1 MSEYHVPVM
10 LNECVDA
17 LRVGTGKLYFDGT
30 LGAAGHTSEILRR
43 GGRVI
48 ATDRDMEAIDYAR
61 MRLSQTA
68 DFNGRYTLIKDNFK
82 NAAEVCKAHEIDALD
97 GAILDLGIS
106 SHQVDE
112 NLRGFSYVGNGL
124 LDMRMDRDQYL
135 SAMTVV
141 NEYTE
146 DELSRIIYTY
156 GEERFARKIARA
168 VIEARKRKPIET
180 TKQLADI
187 VRACVPESKK
197 GGHPAKKTFQAIRIE
212 VNGEL
217 SGLGEAIGELIGLL
231 KPGARI
237 AVISFHSL
245 EDRIVKQTLKMFS
258 MDCICDKSLPV
269 CVCHHRA
276 SVKLIGKYKPSA
288 EEIARNSRS
297 QSATL
302 RVAEKLPTAEA

>member
-1 MSEYHVPVM
+1 MTEYHIPVM
-10 LNECVDA
+10 LDECMDA
-17 LRVGTGKLYFDGT
+17 LRVSTGKLYFDGT
-30 LGAAGHTSEILRR
+30 LGGGGHTGEILKR

-48 ATDRDMEAIDYAR
+48 ATDRDMEAIDHSR
-61 MRLSQTA
+61 MKLSQIT
-68 DFNGRYTLIKDNFK
+68 DYNGRYTLVKDNFK
-82 NAAEVCKAHEIDALD
+82 NVLEVLKSNEADSLD
-97 GAILDLGIS
+97 GALLDLGIS

-112 NLRGFSYVGNGL
+112 NLRGFSYSGNGL

-146 DELSRIIYTY
+146 EELSRIIYTY

-168 VIEARKRKPIET
+168 ICEARKKSPVET
-180 TKQLADI
+180 TKRLADI
-187 VRACVPESKK
+187 VKSCVPVVGK

-212 VNGEL
+212 VNNEL
-217 SGLGEAIGELIGLL
+217 SGLGEAVSDIISVL

-245 EDRIVKQTLKMFS
+245 EDRIIKQTFKMVS
-258 MDCICDKSLPV
+258 SDCICDKSLPV
-269 CVCHHRA
+269 CVCNHKA
-276 SVKLIGKYKPSA
+276 SVKLIGKYKPT
-288 EEIARNSRS
+288 EKEITKNTRS

-302 RVAEKLPTAEA
+302 RVAEKL

>member
-1 MSEYHVPVM
+1 MREYHVPV
-10 LNECVDA
+10 LKDECMTA
-17 LRVGTGKLYFDGT
+17 LKVSEEKLYFDGT
-30 LGAAGHTSEILRR
+30 LGGGGHTEEILRR

-61 MRLSQTA
+61 MRLGQTSEY
-68 DFNGRYTLIKDNFK
+68 NGRYVLVKDNFK
-82 NAAEVCKAHEIDALD
+82 NALQVLKQHGVSEIDGAL
-97 GAILDLGIS
+97 LDLGIS

-112 NLRGFSYVGNGL
+112 TLRGFSYNGNGL

-168 VIEARKRKPIET
+168 VVEARARSPIET
-180 TKQLADI
+180 TKRLSDI
-187 VRACVPESKK
+187 VCACVPQRGK

-212 VNGEL
+212 VNNEL
-217 SGLGEAIGELIGLL
+217 SGLGEAIGDLVSVL
-231 KPGARI
+231 KPKGRI

-245 EDRIVKQTLKMFS
+245 EDRIVKQTFKMLS

-269 CVCHHRA
+269 CVCHHTA
-276 SVKLIGKYKPSA
+276 SVKLIGKYKPTQEEMTRNPRSA
-288 EEIARNSRS
+288 
-297 QSATL
+297 SATL
-302 RVAEKLPTAEA
+302 RVAEKL

>member
-1 MSEYHVPVM
+1 MAEYHVPVM
-10 LNECVDA
+10 LHECMDA
-17 LRVGTGKLYFDGT
+17 LQITREKLYFDGT
-30 LGAAGHTSEILRR
+30 LGGAGHTSEILRR

-48 ATDRDMEAIDYAR
+48 ATDRDMEAIDHSR
-61 MRLSQTA
+61 MRLSQIT
-68 DFNGRYTLIKDNFK
+68 DYNGRYTLVKDNFK
-82 NAAEVCKAHEIDALD
+82 NVSDVLKSCAVDALD

-112 NLRGFSYVGNGL
+112 NLRGFSYSGNGL

-146 DELSRIIYTY
+146 EELSRIIYTY

-168 VIEARKRKPIET
+168 IVQARQKALIET
-180 TKQLADI
+180 TKKLADI
-187 VRACVPESKK
+187 VKACVPDNKK

-212 VNGEL
+212 VNNEL
-217 SGLGEAIGELIGLL
+217 SGLGEAIGDIVNVL
-231 KPGARI
+231 KSGARI

-245 EDRIVKQTLKMFS
+245 EDRIVKQTFKMLAS
-258 MDCICDKSLPV
+258 DCICDKSLPI
-269 CVCHHRA
+269 CVCNHKA

-288 EEIARNSRS
+288 EEITANSRS

-302 RVAEKLPTAEA
+302 RVAEKL

>member
-1 MSEYHVPVM
+1 MQA
-10 LNECVDA
+10 LN
-17 LRVGTGKLYFDGT
+17 VGADKLYFDGT
-30 LGAAGHTSEILRR
+30 LGGGGHTSEILRR

-61 MRLSQTA
+61 MRLGQVS
-68 DFNGRYTLIKDNFK
+68 DYNGRYTLVKDNFK
-82 NAAEVCKAHEIDALD
+82 NATEVLRAHGAETID
-97 GAILDLGIS
+97 GALLDLGIS

-112 NLRGFSYVGNGL
+112 NLRGFSYSGNGL

-156 GEERFARKIARA
+156 GEERYARKIARA
-168 VIEARKRKPIET
+168 IAEARRRSPIET
-180 TKQLADI
+180 TKRLADI
-187 VRACVPESKK
+187 VKSCVPVSKK

-212 VNGEL
+212 VNNEL
-217 SGLGEAIGELIGLL
+217 SGLGEAIGDLVSALR
-231 KPGARI
+231 PGGRI

-245 EDRIVKQTLKMFS
+245 EDRIVKQTFKMLS

-269 CVCHHRA
+269 CVCHHKA
-276 SVKLIGKYKPSA
+276 SIKLIGKYKPS
-288 EEIARNSRS
+288 EEETARNERS
-297 QSATL
+297 KSATL
-302 RVAEKLPTAEA
+302 RVAEKL

>member
-1 MSEYHVPVM
+1 MAEYHVPVLLDECM
-10 LNECVDA
+10 QALN
-17 LRVGTGKLYFDGT
+17 VGADKLYFDGT
-30 LGAAGHTSEILRR
+30 LGGGGHTSEILRR

-61 MRLSQTA
+61 MRLGQVS
-68 DFNGRYTLIKDNFK
+68 DYNGRYTLVKDNFK
-82 NAAEVCKAHEIDALD
+82 NATEVLRAHGAETID
-97 GAILDLGIS
+97 GALLDLGIS

-112 NLRGFSYVGNGL
+112 NLRGFSYSGNGL

-156 GEERFARKIARA
+156 GEERYARKIARA
-168 VIEARKRKPIET
+168 IAEARRRSPIET
-180 TKQLADI
+180 TKRLADI
-187 VRACVPESKK
+187 VKSCVPVSKK

-212 VNGEL
+212 VNNEL
-217 SGLGEAIGELIGLL
+217 SGLGEAIGDLVSALR
-231 KPGARI
+231 PGGRI

-245 EDRIVKQTLKMFS
+245 EDRIVKQTFKMLS

-269 CVCHHRA
+269 CVCHHKA
-276 SVKLIGKYKPSA
+276 SIKLIGKYKPS
-288 EEIARNSRS
+288 EEETARNERS
-297 QSATL
+297 KSATL
-302 RVAEKLPTAEA
+302 RVAEKL